1 MKDSFFGWF
10 VTIRFEEI
18 DYLDVG
24 DLKGDS
30 FEGDE
35 ELNMSSPQSAW
46 PRAFSG
52 SWVGAGGF

>member
-1 MKDSFFGWF
+1 MKDSFFGRF
-10 VTIRFEEI
+10 VTVSFEEI

-35 ELNMSSPQSAW
+35 DFCLCWSESVEVVVVE
-46 PRAFSG
+46 FT
-52 SWVGAGGF
+52 